1 MVLFYSL
8 GLEEFDIER
17 LLVDSEIEDFIPS
30 DEDVGEP
37 VYMPVLDSPENRTR
51 NTSDSCDNKTESEAE
66 ERPVRRGQGRGR
78 CAARGRG
85 AGRGRRGETGQRRG
99 VRRGRGRGQWGGINV
114 TGETT
119 SDGSSVPSNWTIQE
133 FLPQS
138 PVLLEPAYLPI
149 NSQGYQKQDYW
160 KQSRNDDLINLIVQK
175 SNQTAVCVPG
185 YNISNVFHQLS

>member
-1 MVLFYSL
+1 MGYCIINGLVLFYSL
-8 GLEEFDIER
+8 GLEEFNIER

-30 DEDVGEP
+30 DEDVGNPE
-37 VYMPVLDSPENRTR
+37 YMPVLDSPENRTR
-51 NTSDSCDNKTESEAE
+51 NRSDSSDNETESEAE

-85 AGRGRRGETGQRRG
+85 AGRGRRGETGQRRRKKG
-99 VRRGRGRGQWGGINV
+99 KGEGQWGEINV

-138 PVLLEPAYLPI
+138 
-149 NSQGYQKQDYW
+149 
-160 KQSRNDDLINLIVQK
+160 
-175 SNQTAVCVPG
+175 T
-185 YNISNVFHQLS
+185 VFLFANK